1 MDSIDYSSI
10 IHSPSFTFLV
20 GPRHT
25 KLTIQSGLAQHV
37 SKPLHNLMNNG
48 HTRESRHRIAVL
60 EEEDV
65 ETFVAFCEYAYT
77 GDYKVPRLPVPRE
90 YRVSVAES
98 VHSPANSWRGT
109 FRSGS
114 VSSVP
119 PPAPSPPP
127 EFVDDGSKAVEV
139 EPQPEPESTPV
150 IGEEPDAEAAAE
162 TTAEVEAEMQ
172 TEGQQAETQQEASTE
187 ATAEETTEIKTG
199 GVEEEK
205 LAPEDNDSAEKDAQ
219 SDQPQDAGSSI
230 PTEETE
236 ASNSNDDWATWP
248 AEPKENNEAKG
259 KKGKKKDKKK
269 KKNLAVE
276 EDVPANLTP
285 PTTPPTNPVDLH
297 ELTPDNAPEES
308 AEPVEPVEPVEAEEF
323 AEKIPEIASSEI
335 PAEDKPAETHS
346 AEEIPAETNAEHA
359 SSEDANV
366 QSEPSHHSNPMPE
379 STPPR
384 EEEWESSN
392 NEQQRSWPGPE
403 LEPGPE
409 SEDQQILEDQ
419 QKPIDPPKPVIDMSF
434 AKQPD
439 SSPRTPGMS
448 LWDEFTTLQYTDEH
462 QQKHQPKLNDTPTD
476 LPYLTFHAKVY
487 VFATRYLIP
496 ALAQLCLRKL
506 HHDLMNLTLADP
518 ETSSGP
524 IDSYEDPTIS
534 SLGLG
539 LGGLAAQQVPR
550 ILDLVRY
557 AYTKTTRLEP
567 ISPTSATQLRD
578 NELRR
583 LVVHYVA
590 CKVKILAKYHSPG
603 DSEVATPSIRPIDG
617 KIGGRRDDEPRSL
630 RFLLDMTPELASD
643 LVYRMM

>member
-1 MDSIDYSSI
+1 MDSIDYSRCVLRIPQPTDKERNADTNDHPNYSI

-90 YRVSVAES
+90 HRVSVAES

-127 EFVDDGSKAVEV
+127 EFVDNGPKAVEV
-139 EPQPEPESTPV
+139 EPQLETEPTPV
-150 IGEEPDAEAAAE
+150 IGEEPDAEAETEVETEAQPETSIEAQPEATTAE
-162 TTAEVEAEMQ
+162 TTEVD
-172 TEGQQAETQQEASTE
+172 
-187 ATAEETTEIKTG
+187 TG
-199 GVEEEK
+199 AKEEEK
-205 LAPEDNDSAEKDAQ
+205 PTPVDNAK
-219 SDQPQDAGSSI
+219 SDQPQDAGSNTPADDI
-230 PTEETE
+230 E
-236 ASNSNDDWATWP
+236 ASNSNDNWATWS

-285 PTTPPTNPVDLH
+285 PTTPPTNPVDMH
-297 ELTPDNAPEES
+297 ELTPDDAAEES
-308 AEPVEPVEPVEAEEF
+308 GESMESVEPVEAEYI
-323 AEKIPEIASSEI
+323 AEKTTEIASSEI
-335 PAEDKPAETHS
+335 PAEDKPAETHP
-346 AEEIPAETNAEHA
+346 AEDSPAETNAEHA
-359 SSEDANV
+359 VSKDAQPESSQHPE
-366 QSEPSHHSNPMPE
+366 QMPE
-379 STPPR
+379 STPSG
-384 EEEWESSN
+384 EGEGEWESSN
-392 NEQQRSWPGPE
+392 NEQQVWPE
-403 LEPGPE
+403 QD
-409 SEDQQILEDQ
+409 DQQVSDDQ

-448 LWDEFTTLQYTDEH
+448 LWDEFTTLQYSDEH
-462 QQKHQPKLNDTPTD
+462 QPILENTPTD
-476 LPYLTFHAKVY
+476 LPYLTFHAKLY

-506 HHDLMNLTLADP
+506 HHDLLHLTFADP
-518 ETSSGP
+518 ETSTGP
-524 IDSYEDPTIS
+524 MDSYQDPT
-534 SLGLG
+534 L
-539 LGGLAAQQVPR
+539 LGGLAAQQAPR

-567 ISPTSATQLRD
+567 ISPTSATQLRE

-590 CKVKILAKYHSPG
+590 CKVKTLARYHSPG
-603 DSEVATPSIRPIDG
+603 DSEVATPSMRPIDG
-617 KIGGRRDDEPRSL
+617 RVERVDEAPKSL
-630 RFLLDMTPELASD
+630 RSLLDMTPELASD

>member
-1 MDSIDYSSI
+1 
-10 IHSPSFTFLV
+10 
-20 GPRHT
+20 
-25 KLTIQSGLAQHV
+25 
-37 SKPLHNLMNNG
+37 MNNG

-90 YRVSVAES
+90 HRVSVAES
-98 VHSPANSWRGT
+98 IHSPANSWRGT

-114 VSSVP
+114 VSSIP

-127 EFVDDGSKAVEV
+127 EFVDNGPKAVEV
-139 EPQPEPESTPV
+139 EPQLETEPTPV

-162 TTAEVEAEMQ
+162 AEAEVEAEAQ
-172 TEGQQAETQQEASTE
+172 PETSIEAQPEATTEASTE
-187 ATAEETTEIKTG
+187 ADTG
-199 GVEEEK
+199 VKEEEK
-205 LAPEDNDSAEKDAQ
+205 PIPVDNAQ
-219 SDQPQDAGSSI
+219 SDQPQDAGSTPPADDI
-230 PTEETE
+230 E
-236 ASNSNDDWATWP
+236 ASNSNNDDWATWP
-248 AEPKENNEAKG
+248 AESKENTEAKG

-269 KKNLAVE
+269 KKNLTVE

-285 PTTPPTNPVDLH
+285 PTTPPTNPVDMH
-297 ELTPDNAPEES
+297 ELTPDDAAEET
-308 AEPVEPVEPVEAEEF
+308 AEPVESIEAEF
-323 AEKIPEIASSEI
+323 IAEKTTEIASSEI

-346 AEEIPAETNAEHA
+346 ADDSPAETNAEHA
-359 SSEDANV
+359 VSEDA
-366 QSEPSHHSNPMPE
+366 QPEPSQHPEQMPE
-379 STPPR
+379 STPSGEGER
-384 EEEWESSN
+384 ESSN
-392 NEQQRSWPGPE
+392 NEQQVWPE
-403 LEPGPE
+403 QD
-409 SEDQQILEDQ
+409 DQQVSGDQ

-448 LWDEFTTLQYTDEH
+448 LWDEFTTLQYNEEH
-462 QQKHQPKLNDTPTD
+462 QPILENTPTD

-506 HHDLMNLTLADP
+506 HHDLLHLTFADP
-518 ETSSGP
+518 ETSTGP
-524 IDSYEDPTIS
+524 MDLYQDPTP
-534 SLGLG
+534 
-539 LGGLAAQQVPR
+539 LGGLAAQQAPH

-567 ISPTSATQLRD
+567 ISPTSATQLRE

-590 CKVKILAKYHSPG
+590 CKVKTLARYHSPG
-603 DSEVATPSIRPIDG
+603 DSEVATPSMRPIDG
-617 KIGGRRDDEPRSL
+617 RVERVDEAPKSLRSL
-630 RFLLDMTPELASD
+630 LDTTPELASD